1 MNKSG
6 KFNILLDVRDGRD
19 WTPFHW
25 ACMGSNANL
34 KMVEMLLRKSDEL
47 NIEFNIKDYQG
58 MTPLDFAN
66 WSDNPDTAQTILNR
80 LKKTTCY
87 SDKDKS

>member
-25 ACMGSNANL
+25 ACMGSNADL

-47 NIEFNIKDYQG
+47 NIEFDTKDYQG

-66 WSDNPDTAQTILNR
+66 WSDDPETAQTLLNR
-80 LKKTTCY
+80 LKMTTCY
-87 SDKDKS
+87 SYKDMS